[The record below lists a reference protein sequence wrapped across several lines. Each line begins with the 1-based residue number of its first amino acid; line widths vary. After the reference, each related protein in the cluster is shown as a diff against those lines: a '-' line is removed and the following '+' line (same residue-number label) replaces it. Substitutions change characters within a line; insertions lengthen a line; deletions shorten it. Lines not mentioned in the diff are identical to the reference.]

1 MLKRLSLVQKI
12 VLSTCIV
19 LLITF
24 AVINTIALKQIY
36 NYSQEQG
43 ETIASFTSKYN
54 SEKLE
59 RRFEKVITIAKDIS
73 IQTETMVTTG
83 NQSREFILS
92 MIENTLNLHDD
103 IFGIAVSYEP
113 NKFDNK
119 DIEYINKKGS
129 NSKGQ
134 FMPYIT
140 RTGDHEF
147 STELSF
153 YSHYSEKETK
163 WYDIPKETHEIYL
176 TEPTTYD
183 VQGKPTT
190 IASIVVPII
199 RNDEFVG
206 VVSVDTSLD
215 YLQKEIEKVRP
226 LGGFSEIV
234 STGGI
239 YVASGEDFSKV
250 LHDVSN
256 NAEWG
261 FVLDRTT
268 KGEEFTKYGNT
279 PSAGG
284 KTLEVYSTINIK
296 DTNQYWTYVSIIPF
310 SNILENFNLSFKIIL
325 FVGLILFVFI
335 AYVNYSIISKDL

>member
-24 AVINTIALKQIY
+24 AALNAIALKQIY
-36 NYSQEQG
+36 KYSQEQG

-59 RRFEKVITIAKDIS
+59 RRFEKVITIAKDIAN
-73 IQTETMVTTG
+73 QTETMVSTG

-92 MIENTLNLHDD
+92 IMENTLNLHDD
-103 IFGIAVSYEP
+103 IFGIALLYES

-119 DIEYINKKGS
+119 DIEYINKRGS
-129 NSKGQ
+129 NSNGQ

-140 RTGDHEF
+140 RISDHKF

-153 YSHYSEKETK
+153 YSNYSENETK
-163 WYDIPKETHEIYL
+163 WYDIPKETHQIYL

-190 IASIVVPII
+190 MASIVVPII
-199 RNDEFVG
+199 RDDKFVG

-250 LHDVSN
+250 LQDVSN
-256 NAEWG
+256 SNEWNS
-261 FVLDRTT
+261 VLAKTS
-268 KGEEFTKYGNT
+268 KGEEFTKSGIS
-279 PSAGG
+279 PST
-284 KTLEVYSTINIK
+284 KENVLEVYSTINIK
-296 DTNQYWTYVSIIPF
+296 DTDQYWTYVSIIPF
-310 SNILENFNLSFKIIL
+310 SNILENFNLSFKTIL

-335 AYVNYSIISKDL
+335 VYVNYSIISKDL